1 MAKKTLD
8 KKTEA
13 IVEKE
18 IKEEEIIDKEV
29 IDKDAD
35 VVDEIPMSD
44 DLSKKETVK
53 KNKSYKE
60 IRSALKQQKY
70 DIEVEI
76 LNLDTGTVLYKDPSG
91 REAFRMK
98 KFGERAFVLMDD
110 LFNIVNKHRGFFEKH
125 VICISDI
132 DSEEF
137 TVDDVL
143 FALNLEDLYSN
154 IKDHTGDYIDYILKE
169 LSVDKFNKIVSES
182 NKEMVERLAARAVV
196 LYKECKFDSR
206 RKEDILAEK
215 LGKEELF
222 YE

>member
-1 MAKKTLD
+1 MAKKTMD
-8 KKTEA
+8 KKTETK
-13 IVEKE
+13 VDKE
-18 IKEEEIIDKEV
+18 IKAEEI

-35 VVDEIPMSD
+35 VVEEVPVPDVLI
-44 DLSKKETVK
+44 KKEIAK

-91 REAFRMK
+91 RETFRMK
-98 KFGERAFVLMDD
+98 KFGERAFILMDD

-125 VICISDI
+125 VICITDV

-143 FALNLEDLYSN
+143 FALNLEELYSN
-154 IKDHTGDYIDYILKE
+154 IKNHTGDYIDYILKE

-182 NKEMVERLAARAVV
+182 NKEMIERLAARAVA
-196 LYKECKFDSR
+196 LYKAGKFDSR